1 MDHFGERL
9 ARLRKDAKLTQEQV
23 SERCGVSAQAV
34 SKWENGST
42 YPDILLLKTLA
53 DLFQI
58 SCDELLG
65 RESTVYLN
73 VPDEK

>member
-42 YPDILLLKTLA
+42 YPDILLLKTQL
-53 DLFQI
+53 
-58 SCDELLG
+58 
-65 RESTVYLN
+65 
-73 VPDEK
+73 